1 MQVNSAPKSHYNNTN
16 QMAKS
21 QPEHSAVQTPQ
32 DTFER
37 SEKSDLAAAE
47 LGLGLMTAVLATP
60 VAIGAAAG
68 AAGVGAVALGTAA
81 LAYFAP
87 DDSEYGLDY
96 NSEAIKSAVWG
107 ASLAAVGAIG
117 GTAAVATVGALGVA
131 AGVAMWATS
140 NS

>member
-1 MQVNSAPKSHYNNTN
+1 MQVNSATQTQYTRSNATVN
-16 QMAKS
+16 S
-21 QPEHSAVQTPQ
+21 QSEQSKTQAPQ
-32 DTFER
+32 DSFER
-37 SEKSDLAAAE
+37 SELSDLAGAE
-47 LGLGLMTAVLATP
+47 LALGLMTAALATP

-68 AAGVGAVALGTAA
+68 AAGVGAVALGSAA
-81 LAYFAP
+81 LTYFVP
-87 DDSEYGLDY
+87 DDSEYGTDY

-117 GTAAVATVGALGVA
+117 GTAAVATVGALGLA